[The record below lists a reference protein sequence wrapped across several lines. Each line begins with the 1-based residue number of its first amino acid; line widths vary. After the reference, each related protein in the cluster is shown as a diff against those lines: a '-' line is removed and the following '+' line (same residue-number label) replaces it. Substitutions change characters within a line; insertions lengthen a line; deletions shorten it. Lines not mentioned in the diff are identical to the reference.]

1 LDVYNIYIILC
12 VHVYI
17 YILFFIM
24 RTVLFLTSGFLNFFR
39 KVRFSFSLLFLS
51 LFLLSVLFSVFQMDD
66 G

>member
-1 LDVYNIYIILC
+1 
-12 VHVYI
+12 
-17 YILFFIM
+17 M